1 MYHRFHE
8 AKLSQDA
15 EMKVL
20 LMPKNFGILRS
31 IAVLLIANCAI
42 DPPTLCKLPPCY
54 PNLYKCLD
62 SLQYPLCKLELEIL
76 EFCTMLKSHEQT
88 QQGTPPPPPPV
99 PVTKVDPVPP
109 TTNSPSTSSGGS
121 NGSGGTPGVVVTS
134 GDTSGSVLITGNS
147 ANEPVVTDLTLAQ
160 AHKRTLVEFSML
172 EREANLVVTAP
183 LQFKIKEE
191 EFRSSPPDHHH
202 QHHIHSAM
210 SKLTGKEG
218 CHRMDSFA
226 NLEGHPPPSYAA
238 LAQSAALDVL
248 QSVSQGKALLQDH
261 SGANAYTILSTP
273 EVVLDEKRIKN
284 EGSFECN
291 RPYGC
296 EHCGASFRQLSNL
309 KTHEKTH
316 TGEKPFVCEEC
327 GSAFGQKSN
336 LKAHRMK
343 LHQIHDEPPPT
354 RRGRKASHGGVGPF
368 LCAECGT
375 SFSAASNLK
384 AHLRLHTG
392 EKPFECPICFMSF
405 AQKSNLRAHEITH
418 SDVKP
423 FSCPDCPSTFKQKA
437 NLRTHVI
444 KKHNGATVNF
454 SPFLPNMMRAAQ
466 PPITMSESILQLG
479 HAMPSSSTMTH
490 HVRAASSASS
500 SPDSKIFNLSDANKG
515 IVVSEPIVQIKEG
528 RMPHSELGEP
538 RPSLLDS
545 QFQLLLDPSRFR
557 PMDQTKFKLS

>member
-1 MYHRFHE
+1 MKRHCAIYEICRGKEPCVSEEKGFGSLYKRTSVITPVPRRGKQENIAMYHRFHE

-15 EMKVL
+15 EM
-20 LMPKNFGILRS
+20 
-31 IAVLLIANCAI
+31 
-42 DPPTLCKLPPCY
+42 
-54 PNLYKCLD
+54 
-62 SLQYPLCKLELEIL
+62 
-76 EFCTMLKSHEQT
+76 SHEQT
-88 QQGTPPPPPPV
+88 QQGTPPPPV

-172 EREANLVVTAP
+172 EREANLVVAAP

-218 CHRMDSFA
+218 CHRMDSFS

-273 EVVLDEKRIKN
+273 EV
-284 EGSFECN
+284 
-291 RPYGC
+291 
-296 EHCGASFRQLSNL
+296 
-309 KTHEKTH
+309 
-316 TGEKPFVCEEC
+316 
-327 GSAFGQKSN
+327 
-336 LKAHRMK
+336 
-343 LHQIHDEPPPT
+343 IHDEPPPT

-444 KKHNGATVNF
+444 KKHNGAT
-454 SPFLPNMMRAAQ
+454 PL
-466 PPITMSESILQLG
+466 I
-479 HAMPSSSTMTH
+479 ST
-490 HVRAASSASS
+490 
-500 SPDSKIFNLSDANKG
+500 
-515 IVVSEPIVQIKEG
+515 
-528 RMPHSELGEP
+528 
-538 RPSLLDS
+538 
-545 QFQLLLDPSRFR
+545 
-557 PMDQTKFKLS
+557 